1 MRASARGVSGRV
13 FRPIQIA
20 ITPNGMLTANSH
32 GQVPTERIAEAM
44 VGPRVNA
51 VPTTSA
57 LWPKPRPSM
66 WVG

>member
-1 MRASARGVSGRV
+1 MAM
-13 FRPIQIA
+13 
-20 ITPNGMLTANSH
+20 TPKGMLIANSH
-32 GQVPTERIAEAM
+32 GHVPNDRIAEAI
-44 VGPRVNA
+44 VGPNVNA